1 MSYKVLKQLAILT
14 TVALLAGCGSPAI
27 DVTYNAEA
35 ARTGSDWFPV
45 PSAESRQVTSA
56 DRRIERPPLRV
67 SEPLFPGNGDG
78 VAVTESVD
86 SFGNTSLV
94 VNRDADFTWELLDSA
109 VSRLDWD
116 VADRNR
122 NQYQLVLRNPDRRRG
137 LFAWLGQQGEARQQQ
152 VRLILVP
159 RVDTTGISAVYQNEE
174 MLPAE
179 ENQRLMAQLK
189 AELLQ
194 EP

>member
-1 MSYKVLKQLAILT
+1 MSYNVLKQLAILT
-14 TVALLAGCGSPAI
+14 AIVLVAGCGSPAI
-27 DVTYNAEA
+27 DVNYNAEA
-35 ARTGSDWFPV
+35 ANTGSDWFPV
-45 PSAESRQVTSA
+45 PSAENRRVTSS
-56 DRRIERPPLRV
+56 DRLIERPPLRV
-67 SEPLFPGNGDG
+67 SESLFPANGDG
-78 VAVTESVD
+78 VMVTDSVD

-109 VSRLDWD
+109 VTRLDWEI
-116 VADRNR
+116 ADRNR
-122 NQYQLVLRNPDRRRG
+122 NEYQIVLRNPERRG
-137 LFAWLGQQGEARQQQ
+137 GLFGWLGQQGSARQQQ

-159 RVDTTGISAVYQNEE
+159 RVDTTGISAVYQDEQV
-174 MLPAE
+174 LPAE

>member
-1 MSYKVLKQLAILT
+1 MSFNVIKHLATLT
-14 TVALLAGCGSPAI
+14 TIVLLAGCGSPAI
-27 DVTYNAEA
+27 DVNYNAEA
-35 ARTGSDWFPV
+35 ANTGNDWFPV

-56 DRRIERPPLRV
+56 DRRVERPPLRV
-67 SEPLFPGNGDG
+67 SEPLFSTNGDG
-78 VAVTESVD
+78 LSVTETVD

-94 VNRDADFTWELLDSA
+94 INRDAEFTWELLDSA
-109 VSRLDWD
+109 VSRLDWE

-122 NQYQLVLRNPDRRRG
+122 NQYQLVLRNPDRRGG
-137 LFAWLGQQGEARQQQ
+137 LFGWLSQQGSARQQQ
-152 VRLILVP
+152 VQLILVP
-159 RVDTTGISAVYQNEE
+159 RVDTTGISAVYPDEQV
-174 MLPAE
+174 LPAE